1 MQNLDREA
9 EYMCLNYSE
18 VRRAIFRFKLEGG
31 GSENMIIASIKIL
44 ILFIFKNKK

>member
-44 ILFIFKNKK
+44 ILFIFKKK